1 MNLNNLKQLAVAL
14 YEQHEKIQYF
24 NFLESIK
31 NSTKSDKTKV
41 LMETVEKGFGLLY
54 EVELDGEEDS
64 EVDASEEA
72 APVAAPEKKSVPPGF
87 RDYVNL
93 TNKLMAGTIAKF
105 KQNPAEETRKMMEI
119 IKNGKGKV
127 AGKTLNKFKDFSVI
141 TDYNY
146 TPDQPSDESDK
157 EMAKNILLSTALP
170 HWVYQ
175 GVQIGRTADY
185 EEAGHDFIVDAI
197 NGGYGTPSAVERL
210 AKFISA
216 YDPEKKGSFM
226 NWEKRGLANLKKHA
240 VATSEGTT
248 VTSKVWNPETVYKQG
263 DVVNHARKNWKAVN
277 DEMVAGMEPGKDN
290 NFWEPQEKKLDE
302 ISTDAPVGSGTDDDA
317 HTTVGD
323 TIQSDENTPEE
334 DMHDTDVKDLVN
346 TVLSRLPNNER
357 FAKIKNIASMYFKD
371 GLTQEEIA
379 EKSGVSKQRID
390 QLLKEL
396 KDSMLAIISNDKALR
411 AKALETHR
419 D

>member
-14 YEQHEKIQYF
+14 YENHEKIQYF

-31 NSTKSDKTKV
+31 NSSKNDKTKA

-54 EVELDGEEDS
+54 EVELDGEEEG
-64 EVDASEEA
+64 EVDVSSEQPAPA
-72 APVAAPEKKSVPPGF
+72 AAAPEQKGIPPGF

-93 TNKLMAGTIAKF
+93 TKKLMAGTVAKF

-127 AGKTLNKFKDFSVI
+127 AGKTLNKFRDFSVI

-175 GVQIGRTADY
+175 GVQIGRTGDY

-197 NGGYGTPSAVERL
+197 NGGYGNTPPAVERL
-210 AKFISA
+210 NNFIAA
-216 YDPEKKGSFM
+216 YDPSKKGTFM
-226 NWEKRGLANLKKHA
+226 NWEKRALMNLKKHA
-240 VATSEGTT
+240 VAKSEGTT
-248 VTSKVWNPETVYKQG
+248 VTSKVWNPETVYQEG
-263 DVVNHARKNWKAVN
+263 DVVNHGKKNWRAVN
-277 DEMVAGMEPGKDN
+277 EEMVAGMEPGKDN
-290 NFWEPQEKKLDE
+290 NFWEPLEKKLDE
-302 ISTDAPVGSGTDDDA
+302 ISTDAPVGTGTDDDA

-323 TIQSDENTPEE
+323 TIASP
-334 DMHDTDVKDLVN
+334 HDTAEDTETKIDIDKL
-346 TVLSRLPNNER
+346 LARLPKNE
-357 FAKIKNIASMYFKD
+357 KMDKVKKMLDMYFKE
-371 GLTQEEIA
+371 GKNYEEIG
-379 EKSGVSKQRID
+379 EVYNISKERVR
-390 QLLKEL
+390 QLLEEVY
-396 KDSMLAIISNDKALR
+396 AIMRGDK
-411 AKALETHR
+411 KVKQ
-419 D
+419 